1 MCHQQPEPTKI
12 GMSLGMKL
20 TGATL
25 VALLLVAF
33 ILDAVRQPAKAQDMS
48 AMNTMQQ
55 INTQNLINQAAGV
68 YDSPRPAP
76 KPAPPAQ
83 QVIVV
88 PEGAKVYYDGK
99 EIRPINAPAHKPPPR
114 FVQGIINVYDS
125 PMVYVQDN
133 VAKTICYRGNK
144 ERNANWSCVP
154 LPGHR

>member
-1 MCHQQPEPTKI
+1 
-12 GMSLGMKL
+12 MSTQKKSFENTPLSLLLGGVI
-20 TGATL
+20 T
-25 VALLLVAF
+25 LLLVGS
-33 ILDAVRQPAKAQDMS
+33 ILSSLPSARAQDMT

-55 INTQNLINQAAGV
+55 ITTQNLINQAAGV

-83 QVIVV
+83 QIIVV

-99 EIRPINAPAHKPPPR
+99 EIRPINAPAQKPPR